1 METEA
6 KQIEMNIL
14 ERQKWAFM
22 GLDTQFKEVN
32 GETLEI
38 YSTNGSKCTKINI
51 SEKGPSTFKK
61 ERLKDQ
67 EGMEESNQQVDNRK
81 TNAIFNCKAIGHFE

>member
-14 ERQKWAFM
+14 EMWKWGCM
-22 GLDTQFKEVN
+22 GLDTQFKEVK
-32 GETLEI
+32 GEI

-67 EGMEESNQQVDNRK
+67 EGMEEKRNQQVDNRK
-81 TNAIFNCKAIGHFE
+81 TIERL

>member
-1 METEA
+1 
-6 KQIEMNIL
+6 
-14 ERQKWAFM
+14 M
-22 GLDTQFKEVN
+22 GLDTQFKEVK
-32 GETLEI
+32 GDTFEI
-38 YSTNGSKCTKINI
+38 YSTNGFKCTKINI

-81 TNAIFNCKAIGHFE
+81 TKAIFNCKSSASF

>member
-81 TNAIFNCKAIGHFE
+81 TKAIFNCKAIGHLE

>member
-32 GETLEI
+32 GDTLEI

-81 TNAIFNCKAIGHFE
+81 TKAIFNCKAIGHFE

>member
-1 METEA
+1 
-6 KQIEMNIL
+6 MNIL

-61 ERLKDQ
+61 ERLQDQ
-67 EGMEESNQQVDNRK
+67 EGIEEKRNQQVDNRK
-81 TNAIFNCKAIGHFE
+81 TKAIFNCKAIGHLE

>member
-1 METEA
+1 
-6 KQIEMNIL
+6 
-14 ERQKWAFM
+14 M
-22 GLDTQFKEVN
+22 GLETQFKEVWGTHWKFIQSMVLN
-32 GETLEI
+32 VQ
-38 YSTNGSKCTKINI
+38 KINI

-81 TNAIFNCKAIGHFE
+81 TNAIFNCKAIGHLE

>member
-14 ERQKWAFM
+14 EMWKWGCM
-22 GLDTQFKEVN
+22 GLDTQFKEVK
-32 GETLEI
+32 GEI

-61 ERLKDQ
+61 ERLKDK
-67 EGMEESNQQVDNRK
+67 EGMVEKKQFTSRQQED
-81 TNAIFNCKAIGHFE
+81 